1 MTSTICANRDRV
13 KSREE
18 YVNGDE
24 IKIAS
29 PHTYAMHF
37 DFEYCS
43 QVPMRKLTRAT
54 VRSPR
59 REYSIEWS
67 SMSFYQIVDTI
78 SLTFIGN
85 QNQNVYRKK
94 SFSIKIRPFL
104 GSSSFMNSVINWS
117 QLAGAFFNIYVEIQ
131 VIFKYVST

>member
-1 MTSTICANRDRV
+1 MREHRNRV
-13 KSREE
+13 KNREG

-24 IKIAS
+24 IGIAP

-43 QVPMRKLTRAT
+43 QVPTRKLARAT

-67 SMSFYQIVDTI
+67 SMSFYQIVDSI
-78 SLTFIGN
+78 SLIFIDG

-94 SFSIKIRPFL
+94 SFSVKIRIVL
-104 GSSSFMNSVINWS
+104 LHS
-117 QLAGAFFNIYVEIQ
+117 
-131 VIFKYVST
+131 